1 MTRLGGETEQPSSH
15 GGLPSQDGHLFW
27 GPLALCL
34 TRRGCHVGREVPC
47 PDLHCLLAARGADLT
62 MEADSGYTP
71 MDLAVALGYKKG
83 KCPLHVWQ
91 GPLPS
96 LPKKPP
102 GNSQLPALL
111 GAFFD
116 LPPQLPALPHKETK
130 PEKSR
135 WVLFPLL
142 LLPNQSCVGVRDG
155 RGEMSPRDG
164 GFPASHW
171 KMGAK
176 W

>member
-1 MTRLGGETEQPSSH
+1 MTRLGGETEQLSSR

-27 GPLALCL
+27 GPLTLCL

-71 MDLAVALGYKKG
+71 MDLAVALGHKKG

-116 LPPQLPALPHKETK
+116 LPPQLPALPHRETK

-155 RGEMSPRDG
+155 TGEMFPGDR